1 MKPRRSRVP
10 SGSISE
16 RPRSAIRCSRSSTP
30 GSGSP
35 GTDASWRFSSTR
47 SGPSFEQRS
56 NAVDARWTIATNVPD
71 SRIAIETKS
80 GAEALDA
87 WKLAT
92 DVLWDLGFR

>member
-1 MKPRRSRVP
+1 MSSKVASPFWIDLGETKIGDPLLQVVDTRERKSRNRR
-10 SGSISE
+10 E
-16 RPRSAIRCSRSSTP
+16 LAIFVYAL
-30 GSGSP
+30 G
-35 GTDASWRFSSTR
+35 AEL
-47 SGPSFEQRS
+47 EQRS

-71 SRIAIETKS
+71 SQIAIETKS